1 MKGLPYIHRRTRYG
15 VRDMSRT
22 VFVNGEFLPEE
33 EAKVSVFD
41 RGFLMADA
49 VYEVTTVLDGKLI
62 DFPAH
67 MERLN
72 RSLSELDMDAPEW
85 MDDLLDIHHK
95 LIAENELENGMIYL
109 QVSRGVA
116 DRDFAFPEEGTPT
129 SLVLFT
135 QAKNPLA
142 NPMYETG
149 AKVITVPDQR
159 WGRRD
164 IKTTQL
170 LYPSMAKMMA
180 KKAGVDDAWM
190 EEDGTINEGTS
201 NNTWIVTKDGR
212 LVTRHLSNSI
222 LHGITRKAVQRCAE
236 MLQMQVEERPY
247 TEEEAANASE
257 AFFTSASAFVC
268 PVVEING
275 KPIGEGKP
283 GAVVGK
289 LREIYLE
296 EAKKAAL

>member
-1 MKGLPYIHRRTRYG
+1 MG
-15 VRDMSRT
+15 VIMSRT
-22 VFVNGEFLPEE
+22 VYVNGQFVAEDD
-33 EAKVSVFD
+33 AKISVFD

-67 MERLN
+67 MERLK
-72 RSLSELDMDAPEW
+72 RSLSELDMNVPAQ
-85 MDDLLDIHHK
+85 MDDLLEIHHR
-95 LIAENELENGMIYL
+95 LIADNAIENGLIYL

-116 DRDFAFPEEGTPT
+116 DRDFAFPDPETPT

-135 QAKNPLA
+135 QAKNPLD
-142 NPMYETG
+142 NPLYDAG
-149 AKVITVPDQR
+149 ARIITVPDQR

-170 LYPSMAKMMA
+170 LYPSLAKMMA
-180 KKAGVDDAWM
+180 KKAGVDDAWLV
-190 EEDGTINEGTS
+190 EDGFINEGTS
-201 NNTWIVTKDGR
+201 NNTWIVTKDGK

-236 MLQMQVEERPY
+236 LLQMEVEERPY
-247 TEEEAANASE
+247 TKEEAADASE

-268 PVVEING
+268 PVVEIDG
-275 KPIGEGKP
+275 KKIGEGKP
-283 GAVVGK
+283 GTVVSK
-289 LREIYLE
+289 LRELYLE
-296 EAKKAAL
+296 EARKAAL

>member
-1 MKGLPYIHRRTRYG
+1 MGLI
-15 VRDMSRT
+15 MSRT
-22 VFVNGEFLPEE
+22 VFVNGAFVPEE

-67 MERLN
+67 MERLK
-72 RSLSELDMDAPEW
+72 RSLGELQMNAPQW
-85 MDDLLDIHHK
+85 MDELLDIHHK
-95 LIAENELENGMIYL
+95 LIAENSLENGMIYL

-116 DRDFAFPEEGTPT
+116 DRDFAYPAKDTPT

-149 AKVITVPDQR
+149 ARVITVPDQR

-180 KKAGVDDAWM
+180 KGAGVDDAWM
-190 EEDGTINEGTS
+190 EEDGFINEGTS
-201 NNTWIVTKDGR
+201 NNTWIVTKDGK
-212 LVTRHLSNSI
+212 LVTRQLSNSI

-236 MLQMQVEERPY
+236 LLQMEVEERPY
-247 TEEEAANASE
+247 TKDEAANAAE

-275 KPIGEGKP
+275 NTIGEGKP
-283 GAVVGK
+283 GKVVAK

-296 EAKKAAL
+296 EARKAAL

>member
-1 MKGLPYIHRRTRYG
+1 M
-15 VRDMSRT
+15 MSRI
-22 VFVNGEFLPEE
+22 VFVNGEFVAEH

-49 VYEVTTVLDGKLI
+49 VYEVTTVVNGKLI
-62 DFPAH
+62 DYSAH
-67 MERLN
+67 MERLK
-72 RSLSELDMDAPEW
+72 RSLNELDMDAPAQI
-85 MDDLLDIHHK
+85 DDLLDIHRA
-95 LIAENELENGMIYL
+95 LIEKNGITNGLIYL

-116 DRDFAFPEEGTPT
+116 DRDFAYPEAGTPT

-135 QAKNPLA
+135 QAKDPLENKLA
-142 NPMYETG
+142 QTG
-149 AKVITVPDQR
+149 ARVITVEDQR

-170 LYPSMAKMMA
+170 LFPSMAKMMA
-180 KKAGVDDAWM
+180 KKAGVDDAWL
-190 EEDGTINEGTS
+190 EEDGFINEGTS
-201 NNTWIVTKDGR
+201 NNTWIVTKDGK

-222 LHGITRKAVQRCAE
+222 LHGITRRATLRCAE
-236 MLQMQVEERPY
+236 LLQLEVEERPF
-247 TEEEAANASE
+247 TKEEAANANE

-268 PVVEING
+268 PVVEIDG

-283 GAVVGK
+283 GSVVTR

-296 EAKKAAL
+296 EAMKEAI

>member
-1 MKGLPYIHRRTRYG
+1 
-15 VRDMSRT
+15 MSRT

-33 EAKVSVFD
+33 DAKVSIFD

-49 VYEVTTVLDGKLI
+49 VYEVTTVLEGKLI

-67 MERLN
+67 MERLQ
-72 RSLSELDMDAPEW
+72 RSLNELDMDAPQW
-85 MDDLLDIHHK
+85 MDDLLSIHQK
-95 LIAENELENGMIYL
+95 LIAENDLTTGMIYL

-116 DRDFAFPEEGTPT
+116 DRDFAFPAAGTPA

-135 QAKNPLA
+135 QAKDPLA

-149 AKVITVPDQR
+149 ARGITVPDQR

-180 KKAGVDDAWM
+180 KNAGVDDAWM
-190 EEDGTINEGTS
+190 EEDGFINEGTS
-201 NNTWIVTKDGR
+201 NNTWIVTKDGK

-236 MLQMQVEERPY
+236 LLQMEVEERPY
-247 TEEEAANASE
+247 TKEEAAEASE

-275 KPIGEGKP
+275 NTIGEGKP
-283 GAVVGK
+283 GSVVSK
-289 LREIYLE
+289 LRTIYLE
-296 EAKKAAL
+296 EAMKAAV

>member
-1 MKGLPYIHRRTRYG
+1 
-15 VRDMSRT
+15 MSRT

-33 EAKVSVFD
+33 EARVSVFD

-49 VYEVTTVLDGKLI
+49 VYEVTTVLQGKLI

-67 MERLN
+67 MERLK
-72 RSLSELDMDAPEW
+72 RSLGELDMDQPQW
-85 MDDLLDIHHK
+85 MDELLAIHHR
-95 LIAENELENGMIYL
+95 LIEDNSLETGMIYL

-116 DRDFAFPEEGTPT
+116 DRDFTFPEEGTPT

-135 QAKNPLA
+135 QAKDPLA
-142 NPMYETG
+142 NPLYETG
-149 AKVITVPDQR
+149 AKVITVPDER

-190 EEDGTINEGTS
+190 EEDGFINEGTS
-201 NNTWIVTKDGR
+201 NNTWIVTKDGK

-222 LHGITRKAVQRCAE
+222 LYGITRKAVQRCAE
-236 MLQMQVEERPY
+236 LLQMEVEERPY
-247 TEEEAANASE
+247 TKEEAANASE

-268 PVVEING
+268 PVVEIDG
-275 KPIGEGKP
+275 ETIGDGKP
-283 GAVVGK
+283 GHVVSK

-296 EAKKAAL
+296 ESLKAAL

>member
-1 MKGLPYIHRRTRYG
+1 
-15 VRDMSRT
+15 MSRI
-22 VFVNGEFLPEE
+22 VFVNGEFVPEE
-33 EAKVSVFD
+33 EAKVSIFD

-49 VYEVTTVLDGKLI
+49 VYEVTTVLEGKLI
-62 DFPAH
+62 AFDGH
-67 MERLN
+67 MVRLE
-72 RSLSELDMDAPEW
+72 RSLNELGMDTPEW
-85 MDDLLDIHHK
+85 MDDLLSIHKK
-95 LIAENELENGMIYL
+95 LVEENNLENGMIYL

-116 DRDFAFPEEGTPT
+116 DRDFAYPAEGTPT

-149 AKVITVPDQR
+149 ARVITVPDQR

-180 KKAGVDDAWM
+180 KAAGVDDAWM
-190 EEDGTINEGTS
+190 EEDGFINEGTS
-201 NNTWIVTKDGR
+201 NNTWIVTKEGK

-222 LHGITRKAVQRCAE
+222 LHGITRKAVVRCAE
-236 MLQMQVEERPY
+236 LLQMEVEERPY
-247 TEEEAANASE
+247 TKEEAADASE

-268 PVVEING
+268 PVVEIDG
-275 KPIGEGKP
+275 HTIGEGKP
-283 GAVVGK
+283 GNVVAK

-296 EAKKAAL
+296 ESMKEAV

>member
-1 MKGLPYIHRRTRYG
+1 
-15 VRDMSRT
+15 MSRI
-22 VFVNGEFLPEE
+22 VFVNGEFVREE
-33 EAKVSVFD
+33 DAKVSIFD

-49 VYEVTTVLDGKLI
+49 VYEVTTVLEGKLI
-62 DFPAH
+62 AFEGH
-67 MERLN
+67 MVRLA
-72 RSLSELDMDAPEW
+72 RSLSELGMEKPEW
-85 MDDLLDIHHK
+85 MDNLLDIHKK
-95 LIAENELENGMIYL
+95 LIEENSIENGMIYL

-116 DRDFAFPEEGTPT
+116 DRDFAYPAEGTPT

-135 QAKNPLA
+135 QAKDPLA

-149 AKVITVPDQR
+149 ARVITVPDQR

-180 KKAGVDDAWM
+180 KAAGVDDAWL
-190 EEDGTINEGTS
+190 EEDGLINEGTS
-201 NNTWIVTKDGR
+201 NNTWIVTKDGK

-222 LHGITRKAVQRCAE
+222 LHGITRKSVMRCAKL
-236 MLQMQVEERPY
+236 LQMEVEERPF
-247 TEEEAANASE
+247 TKEEAADASE

-268 PVVEING
+268 PVVEIDGNT
-275 KPIGEGKP
+275 IGEGTP
-283 GAVVGK
+283 GHVVSK

-296 EAKKAAL
+296 ESMKEAV

>member
-1 MKGLPYIHRRTRYG
+1 
-15 VRDMSRT
+15 MSRT

-33 EAKVSVFD
+33 EAKVSIFD

-49 VYEVTTVLDGKLI
+49 VYEVTTVLEGKLI
-62 DFPAH
+62 AFEGH
-67 MERLN
+67 MVRLE
-72 RSLSELDMDAPEW
+72 RSLNELDMNKPEW
-85 MDDLLDIHHK
+85 MDGLLDIHKK
-95 LIAENELENGMIYL
+95 LVSENSLENGMIYL

-116 DRDFAFPEEGTPT
+116 DRDFAYPAEGTPT

-142 NPMYETG
+142 NPMYEKG
-149 AKVITVPDQR
+149 ARVITVPDQR

-180 KKAGVDDAWM
+180 KAEGVDDAWM
-190 EEDGTINEGTS
+190 EEDGFINEGTS
-201 NNTWIVTKDGR
+201 NNTWIVTKDGK

-222 LHGITRKAVQRCAE
+222 LHGITRKAVLRCAE
-236 MLQMQVEERPY
+236 LLQMEVEERPY
-247 TEEEAANASE
+247 TKEEAANASE

-275 KPIGEGKP
+275 NMIGEGKP
-283 GAVVGK
+283 GPVVSQLRDIYVEESMKEAV
-289 LREIYLE
+289 
-296 EAKKAAL
+296 

>member
-1 MKGLPYIHRRTRYG
+1 
-15 VRDMSRT
+15 MSRI
-22 VFVNGEFLPEE
+22 VFVNGEFVPEE
-33 EAKVSVFD
+33 EAKVSIFD

-49 VYEVTTVLDGKLI
+49 VYEVTTVLEGKLI
-62 DFPAH
+62 AFDGH
-67 MERLN
+67 MVRLE
-72 RSLSELDMDAPEW
+72 RSLNELGMDTPEW
-85 MDDLLDIHHK
+85 MDELLSIHKK
-95 LIAENELENGMIYL
+95 LVEENNLENGMIYL

-116 DRDFAFPEEGTPT
+116 DRDFAYPAEGTPT

-149 AKVITVPDQR
+149 ARVITVPDQR

-180 KKAGVDDAWM
+180 KAAGVDDAWM
-190 EEDGTINEGTS
+190 EEDGFINEGTS
-201 NNTWIVTKDGR
+201 NNTWIVTKEGK

-222 LHGITRKAVQRCAE
+222 LHGITRKAVVRCAE
-236 MLQMQVEERPY
+236 LLQMEVEERPY
-247 TEEEAANASE
+247 TKEEAADASE

-268 PVVEING
+268 PVVEIDG
-275 KPIGEGKP
+275 HTIGEGKP
-283 GAVVGK
+283 GNVVAK

-296 EAKKAAL
+296 ESMKEAV

>member
-1 MKGLPYIHRRTRYG
+1 
-15 VRDMSRT
+15 MSRI
-22 VFVNGEFLPEE
+22 VFVNGEFVPEE
-33 EAKVSVFD
+33 EAKVSIFD

-49 VYEVTTVLDGKLI
+49 VYEVTTVLEGKLI
-62 DFPAH
+62 AFEGH
-67 MERLN
+67 MVRLE
-72 RSLSELDMDAPEW
+72 RSLGELGMDKPEW
-85 MDDLLDIHHK
+85 MDNLLDIHKK
-95 LIAENELENGMIYL
+95 LVEENNLENGMIYL

-116 DRDFAFPEEGTPT
+116 DRDFAYPAEGTPT

-149 AKVITVPDQR
+149 ARVITVPDQR

-180 KKAGVDDAWM
+180 KAAGVDDAWM
-190 EEDGTINEGTS
+190 EEDGFINEGTS
-201 NNTWIVTKDGR
+201 NNTWIVTKDGK

-222 LHGITRKAVQRCAE
+222 LHGITRKAVLRCAE
-236 MLQMQVEERPY
+236 LLQMEVEERPY
-247 TEEEAANASE
+247 TKEEAANASE
-257 AFFTSASAFVC
+257 AFFTSASAFCC
-268 PVVEING
+268 PVVEIDG
-275 KPIGEGKP
+275 HTIGEGKP
-283 GAVVGK
+283 GHVVSQ

-296 EAKKAAL
+296 ESMKEAV

>member
-1 MKGLPYIHRRTRYG
+1 
-15 VRDMSRT
+15 MSRT

-33 EAKVSVFD
+33 DAKVSIFD

-49 VYEVTTVLDGKLI
+49 VYEVTTVLEGKLI
-62 DFPAH
+62 AFEGH
-67 MERLN
+67 MLRLE
-72 RSLSELDMDAPEW
+72 RSLNELGMDKPEW
-85 MDDLLDIHHK
+85 MNGLLDIHKK
-95 LIAENELENGMIYL
+95 LVEENSLENGMIYL

-116 DRDFAFPEEGTPT
+116 DRDFAYPAKGTPT

-135 QAKNPLA
+135 QAKNPLD
-142 NPMYETG
+142 NPMYDTG
-149 AKVITVPDQR
+149 ARVITVPDQR

-180 KKAGVDDAWM
+180 KAEGVDDAWM
-190 EEDGTINEGTS
+190 EEDGFINEGTS
-201 NNTWIVTKDGR
+201 NNTWIVTKDGK

-222 LHGITRKAVQRCAE
+222 LHGITRKAVIRCAE
-236 MLQMQVEERPY
+236 LLQMEVEERPY
-247 TEEEAANASE
+247 TKEEAADASE

-275 KPIGEGKP
+275 NTIGGGKP
-283 GAVVGK
+283 GHVVSK

-296 EAKKAAL
+296 ESMKEAV

>member
-1 MKGLPYIHRRTRYG
+1 
-15 VRDMSRT
+15 MSRT

-33 EAKVSVFD
+33 EAKVSIFD

-201 NNTWIVTKDGR
+201 NNTWIVTKDGK

-289 LREIYLE
+289 LRKIYLE

>member
-1 MKGLPYIHRRTRYG
+1 
-15 VRDMSRT
+15 MSRT

-33 EAKVSVFD
+33 DAKVSIFD

-49 VYEVTTVLDGKLI
+49 VYEVTTVLEGKLI
-62 DFPAH
+62 AFEGH
-67 MERLN
+67 MLRLE
-72 RSLSELDMDAPEW
+72 RSLNELGMDKPEW
-85 MDDLLDIHHK
+85 MNGLLDIHKK
-95 LIAENELENGMIYL
+95 LVEENSLENGMIYL

-116 DRDFAFPEEGTPT
+116 DRDFAYPAKGTPT

-135 QAKNPLA
+135 QAKNPLD
-142 NPMYETG
+142 NPMYDTG
-149 AKVITVPDQR
+149 ARVITVPDQR

-180 KKAGVDDAWM
+180 KAEGVDDAWM
-190 EEDGTINEGTS
+190 EEDGFINEGTS
-201 NNTWIVTKDGR
+201 NNTWIVTKDGK

-222 LHGITRKAVQRCAE
+222 LHGITRKAVIRCAE
-236 MLQMQVEERPY
+236 LLQMEVEERPY
-247 TEEEAANASE
+247 TKEEAADASE

-275 KPIGEGKP
+275 NTIGEGKP
-283 GAVVGK
+283 GHVVSK

-296 EAKKAAL
+296 ESMKEAV